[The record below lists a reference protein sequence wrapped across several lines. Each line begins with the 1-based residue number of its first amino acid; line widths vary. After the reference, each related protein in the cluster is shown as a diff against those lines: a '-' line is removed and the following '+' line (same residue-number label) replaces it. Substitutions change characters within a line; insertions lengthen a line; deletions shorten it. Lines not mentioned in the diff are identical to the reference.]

1 MKHTFSLLAK
11 GLLCFLASVT
21 AASMTAAGTASAPGL
36 SATTEE
42 TGTATNLPENGK
54 TYYIYCDNDTQQFF
68 YNNNGTL
75 AVTDG
80 LTKDPAL
87 YRFTCTVTSAGK
99 YVLQNENSGKYFGF
113 KGFSDNAYNLTI
125 SDGVP
130 SGTATHIYCDAAS
143 KYLVMKNNGGF
154 DQSTG
159 ANYTKDD
166 NNIYSANYIFIDAD
180 NSYILNLSGNPNA
193 EATVTWNGITGTV
206 PGTMVIPGN
215 VTKTD
220 NELKVNYNEANLSAL
235 TLKYEGIFDAEGAEL
250 TSPATY
256 DGTENATFEVRFMP
270 DVFSSTLGEKWVRVA
285 NVRKPGYGFTLPGN
299 TSGQIAT
306 KTIDPSS
313 LDHLWCLV
321 GNYKSFKIY
330 SHKNSNQVITHD
342 GSPTEDEAVNLAAAD
357 EASRAQSWTLADY
370 TSAASNPGY
379 SIEAVGTPG
388 QGLNPHGGITNDLKF
403 YRSSDEGCRWVFPV
417 VDTEHPVTLTVN
429 VEGTSFENNP
439 VADITIS
446 TNGTNLSYP
455 IRQTTENPTGSV
467 ETQQI
472 YLYKDKTFTA
482 SSFTYRGFNSETL
495 LNGEPSSLT
504 NLTPDSSPILTFNYT
519 ANEDR
524 ILFTTPDA
532 NGKPYRIPAITTAL
546 NGDVIAVADNRPCG
560 SDIGYGEVDIKVRVS
575 KDHGA
580 TWSTEEFLAN
590 GDGDNNRL
598 TDADKTNDFAY
609 AFGDAAI
616 VADRERNEVVVFSV
630 AGKTVCH
637 NGNYTLD
644 PSTSNPNRVARMKG
658 TYNEASGTWSWSTP
672 EEVTEKFYA
681 PFVKETSTTNEETGE
696 ITTTRTVT
704 VQSLFIGSG
713 RIMQSRVVKKDQ
725 YYRLYA
731 ALWTKNQGNRVVYS
745 DDFGENWHILGTVDD
760 RPASRG
766 DEPKCEELPNGTVVL
781 SSRKGSGRYFNLF
794 TFDSTTGD
802 DAYTTG
808 TWGTVVSSNDVTGGF
823 RNSDSGTNGEIY
835 MLDNVMDNTTGV
847 KKTIMLHSVPLGS
860 GRNNV
865 AIWYKEIDPSAT
877 YTPETFATGWTL
889 GKQVSFRGSAYST
902 MTLQKNNRIGFL
914 FEEVPNGYCIIYCP
928 LTIEEIT
935 GGVYKIYNKEE
946 ALTIG
951 TAHATDA
958 LSKTG
963 PGYPTADNA
972 ARTTLQNAI
981 QTAQDNSSEDTD
993 AALTTLAQAV
1003 TTYKSTTT
1011 GIQLPEDGKA
1021 YTFCNITFTGV
1032 KRYLKYAEAGVQYSA
1047 TDIAD
1052 ATPFICR
1059 DLGGGKF
1066 AFVCND
1072 GKYLIWRGKTSG
1084 GSDAGANSKKG
1095 YCDYFNQPFS
1105 YTHKETQDGVEV
1117 NVTETCTDYAEIR
1130 LAKIVKGGQVG
1141 GTQEQLFG
1149 CLTFKGR
1156 RLAYAGN
1163 GNEFAYTVV
1172 ATAGNFDQASVPFF
1186 NANHTSALLI
1196 EEASYPNNVTLS
1208 NITAEDTY
1216 IKGIETGRTICTFSA
1231 PFPTVIPENVSA
1243 YYALNTDDGAKMKRI
1258 TTAAIPANQG
1268 VVLIGPNGFNAGLML
1283 PAAGEEE
1290 AELDDVN
1297 LFAHTA
1303 GATHE
1308 LVEGDYILAKG
1319 VAGLAFY
1326 KGRPGT
1332 SLRMN
1337 RAYLPAA
1344 LTLSAER
1351 GVALRFGDDT
1361 TTDIDQIVTEER
1373 DENNAPVFDLTGR
1386 RINKLRKGGLYI
1398 SNGQKFIAR

>member
-54 TYYIYCDNDTQQFF
+54 TYYIYCDNNTQQFF
-68 YNNNGTL
+68 YNNGGSL
-75 AVTDG
+75 AVTNG
-80 LTKDPAL
+80 ITKDISL
-87 YRFTCTVTSAGK
+87 YTFTCTVTAEGK
-99 YVLQNENSGKYFGF
+99 YQLKNVSSKKYFGF
-113 KGFSDNAYNLTI
+113 RGFNNSAYNLTI
-125 SDGVP
+125 TDGVP
-130 SGTATHIYCDAAS
+130 TGVATHIYCDAAG
-143 KYLVMKNNGGF
+143 KYLVMKNDGSF
-154 DQSTG
+154 DQSTH
-159 ANYTKDD
+159 ADYTKDD
-166 NNIYSANYIFIDAD
+166 SNAFSANYVFVDVETGKLLTI
-180 NSYILNLSGNPNA
+180 SGNANA
-193 EATVTWNGITGTV
+193 GATITWNGE
-206 PGTMVIPGN
+206 
-215 VTKTD
+215 TKTLPCTFLTLPTTEITD
-220 NELKVNYNEANLSAL
+220 NTLTLTKDDAALSAA
-235 TLKYEGIFDAEGAEL
+235 TLKYEGVFNTRGEEVTL
-250 TSPATY
+250 PATY
-256 DGTENATFEVRFMP
+256 DGTENATYEVRFMP

-285 NVRKPGYGFTLPGN
+285 NVRMQGYGFTLPGN

-306 KTIDPSS
+306 KTIDVSS
-313 LDHLWCLV
+313 LDHVWCFV
-321 GNYKSFKIY
+321 GNYKNFKIY
-330 SHKNSNQVITHD
+330 SHTEGNQVITHD
-342 GSPTEDEAVNLAAAD
+342 GSPASGEAVHLAAAD
-357 EASRAQSWTLADY
+357 EASTKQSWTLADY
-370 TSAASNPGY
+370 TSGASNPGY
-379 SIEAVGTPG
+379 SIEAVGTKG
-388 QGLNPHGGITNDLKF
+388 QGLNPYQGITKDLKF
-403 YRSSDEGCRWVFPV
+403 FNSNDEGCRWVFPV
-417 VDTEHPVTLTVN
+417 VDTEHPVTLNVN
-429 VEGTSFENNP
+429 VTGTTFENNP

-504 NLTPDSSPILTFNYT
+504 NLTPDSSPILTFNYST
-519 ANEDR
+519 NEDR
-524 ILFTTPDA
+524 IIFTSPDA
-532 NGKPYRIPAITTAL
+532 NGKPYRIPAIATAL
-546 NGDVIAVADNRPCG
+546 NGDVMAVADNRPCG

-575 KDHGA
+575 KDNGA
-580 TWSTEEFLAN
+580 TWGTEEFIAN
-590 GDGDNNRL
+590 GDGDEARL
-598 TDADKTNDFAY
+598 TDGDKTNDFAY

-681 PFVKETSTTNEETGE
+681 PFVKETSTTNEETGK

-760 RPASRG
+760 RPARSG

-847 KKTIMLHSVPLGS
+847 KKTIMLHSVPLGN

-902 MTLQKNNRIGFL
+902 MTLQKDNRIGFL
-914 FEEVPNGYCIIYCP
+914 FEEEPGGYCIIYCP
-928 LTIEEIT
+928 LTIEEAT
-935 GGVYKIYNKEE
+935 GGAYDLY
-946 ALTIG
+946 
-951 TAHATDA
+951 TDA
-958 LSKTG
+958 NRKRVACNQAEEVLAKKG
-963 PGYPTADNA
+963 VGYPTTDNA
-972 ARTTLQNAI
+972 ARATLQEAI
-981 QTAQDNSSEDTD
+981 TAAQSSS
-993 AALTTLAQAV
+993 AAIDEVLSTLSTAV
-1003 TTYKSTTT
+1003 TTYKATKTD
-1011 GIQLPEDGKA
+1011 IQLPEDGKA
-1021 YTFCNITFTGV
+1021 YTFTHVTLDGV
-1032 KRYLKYAEAGVQYSA
+1032 KQPMTYAASGMTCNASN
-1047 TDIAD
+1047 
-1052 ATPFICR
+1052 TPTVFVCR
-1059 DLGGGKF
+1059 KLDNGKF
-1066 AFVCND
+1066 IFVCNE
-1072 GKYLIWRGKTSG
+1072 GKYLSWKGKSGGINNNKGYVNSYDEASGSHTDWSNITIEKMVKGGNVTYGEQADYFGYMTIAARRTTAYAKGYLILNHAAYDNSNAPFFKTSG
-1084 GSDAGANSKKG
+1084 SDS
-1095 YCDYFNQPFS
+1095 FS
-1105 YTHKETQDGVEV
+1105 
-1117 NVTETCTDYAEIR
+1117 
-1130 LAKIVKGGQVG
+1130 
-1141 GTQEQLFG
+1141 
-1149 CLTFKGR
+1149 
-1156 RLAYAGN
+1156 
-1163 GNEFAYTVV
+1163 
-1172 ATAGNFDQASVPFF
+1172 
-1186 NANHTSALLI
+1186 SAFLI
-1196 EEASYPNNVTLS
+1196 EEAAYPNNVTLS

-1243 YYALNTDDGAKMKRI
+1243 YYALNTDNGAKMKRI
-1258 TTAAIPANQG
+1258 TTPAIPANQG
-1268 VVLIGPNGFNAGLML
+1268 VVLIGPNGFNTGLML

-1290 AELDDVN
+1290 AELTDVN

-1303 GATHE
+1303 GAAHE

-1319 VAGLAFY
+1319 TAGLAFY

-1361 TTDIDQIVTEER
+1361 TTDIDQIVT
-1373 DENNAPVFDLTGR
+1373 DESNEINAPVFDLTGR
-1386 RINKLRKGGLYI
+1386 RISKLRKGGLYI

>member
-235 TLKYEGIFDAEGAEL
+235 TLKYEGIFDEEGAEL
-250 TSPATY
+250 ASPATY
-256 DGTENATFEVRFMP
+256 DGTQNATFEVRFMP

-313 LDHLWCLV
+313 LDHVWCLV

-330 SHKNSNQVITHD
+330 SHTGSNQVITHD
-342 GSPTEDEAVNLAAAD
+342 GTPAENEAVSLAD
-357 EASRAQSWTLADY
+357 ASESSTAQSWTLADY

-379 SIEAVGTPG
+379 SIEAVGKAG
-388 QGLNPHGGITNDLKF
+388 QGLNPHGGIGNDLKF

-417 VDTEHPVTLTVN
+417 VDTENPITLNVN
-429 VEGTSFENNP
+429 VTGTTFENNP
-439 VADITIS
+439 VADVTIVS
-446 TNGTNLSYP
+446 NGTTLSYP
-455 IRQTTENPTGSV
+455 IRQTEANPTGSV
-467 ETQQI
+467 ATQQL

-482 SSFTYRGFNSETL
+482 SSYTYRGFDCETL
-495 LNGEPSSLT
+495 LNGNPASLS
-504 NLTPDSSPILTFNYT
+504 NLTPTAGLALTFNYT

-637 NGNYTLD
+637 NGNYTED
-644 PSTSNPNRVARMKG
+644 PSTSNPNRVAKMKG
-658 TYNEASGTWSWSTP
+658 TYNSESGTWSWSTP
-672 EEVTEKFYA
+672 VEVTEAFYS
-681 PFVKETSTTNEETGE
+681 PFVKETTTTNEESGE
-696 ITTTRTVT
+696 TTTTRTVT

-745 DDFGENWHILGTVDD
+745 DDFGDTWHILGTVDD
-760 RPASRG
+760 RPAANG

-794 TFDSTTGD
+794 TFNATTGD

-808 TWGTVVSSNDVTGGF
+808 TWGTVVSSNNVTGGF

-847 KKTIMLHSVPLGS
+847 KKTIMLQSVPLGS
-860 GRNNV
+860 GRKNV
-865 AIWYKEIDPSAT
+865 AIWYKEIDPTAT
-877 YTPETFATGWTL
+877 YTPTTFATGWTL
-889 GKQVSFRGSAYST
+889 GKQVSFRNSAYST
-902 MTLQKNNRIGFL
+902 MTLQKDNRLGFL
-914 FEEVPNGYCIIYCP
+914 FEEEPGGYCIIYCP
-928 LTIEEIT
+928 LTIEEAT
-935 GGVYKIYNKEE
+935 GGAYDLY
-946 ALTIG
+946 
-951 TAHATDA
+951 TDA
-958 LSKTG
+958 NRKRVACNQAEEVLAKKG
-963 PGYPTADNA
+963 VGYPTTDNA
-972 ARTTLQNAI
+972 ARATLQEAI
-981 QTAQDNSSEDTD
+981 TAAQSSS
-993 AALTTLAQAV
+993 AAIDEVLSTLSTAV
-1003 TTYKSTTT
+1003 TTYKATKTD
-1011 GIQLPEDGKA
+1011 IQLPEDGKA
-1021 YTFCNITFTGV
+1021 YTFTHVTLDGV
-1032 KRYLKYAEAGVQYSA
+1032 KQPMTYAASGMTCNASN
-1047 TDIAD
+1047 
-1052 ATPFICR
+1052 TPTVFVCR
-1059 DLGGGKF
+1059 KLDNGKF
-1066 AFVCND
+1066 IFVCNE
-1072 GKYLIWRGKTSG
+1072 GKYLSWKGKSGGINNNKGYVNSYDEASGSHTDWSNITIEKMVKGGNVTYGEQADYFGYMTIAARRTTAYAKGYLILNHAAYDNSNAPFFKTSG
-1084 GSDAGANSKKG
+1084 SDS
-1095 YCDYFNQPFS
+1095 FS
-1105 YTHKETQDGVEV
+1105 
-1117 NVTETCTDYAEIR
+1117 
-1130 LAKIVKGGQVG
+1130 
-1141 GTQEQLFG
+1141 
-1149 CLTFKGR
+1149 
-1156 RLAYAGN
+1156 
-1163 GNEFAYTVV
+1163 
-1172 ATAGNFDQASVPFF
+1172 
-1186 NANHTSALLI
+1186 SAFLI
-1196 EEASYPNNVTLS
+1196 EEAAYPNNVTLS

-1243 YYALNTDDGAKMKRI
+1243 YYALNTDNGAKMKRI
-1258 TTAAIPANQG
+1258 TTPAIPANQG
-1268 VVLIGPNGFNAGLML
+1268 VVLIGPNGFNTGLML

-1290 AELDDVN
+1290 AELTDVN

-1303 GATHE
+1303 GAAHE

-1319 VAGLAFY
+1319 TAGLAFY

-1361 TTDIDQIVTEER
+1361 TTDIDQIVT
-1373 DENNAPVFDLTGR
+1373 DEINEINAPVFDLTGR

>member
-342 GSPTEDEAVNLAAAD
+342 GTPAENEAVSLAD
-357 EASRAQSWTLADY
+357 ASESSTAQSWKLADY

-379 SIEAVGTPG
+379 SIEAVGKAG
-388 QGLNPHGGITNDLKF
+388 QGLNPHGGIGNDLKF

-417 VDTEHPVTLTVN
+417 VDTENPITLNVN
-429 VEGTSFENNP
+429 VTGTTFENNP
-439 VADITIS
+439 VADVTIVS
-446 TNGTNLSYP
+446 NGTTLSYP
-455 IRQTTENPTGSV
+455 IRQTEANPTGSV
-467 ETQQI
+467 ATQQL

-482 SSFTYRGFNSETL
+482 SSYTYRGFDCETL
-495 LNGEPSSLT
+495 LNGNPASLS
-504 NLTPDSSPILTFNYT
+504 NLTPTAGLALTFNYT

-630 AGKTVCH
+630 AGKTICH
-637 NGNYTLD
+637 NGNYTED
-644 PSTSNPNRVARMKG
+644 PSTSNPNRVAKMKG
-658 TYNEASGTWSWSTP
+658 TYNSESGTWSWSTP
-672 EEVTEKFYA
+672 VEVTEAFYS
-681 PFVKETSTTNEETGE
+681 PFVKETTTTNEESGE
-696 ITTTRTVT
+696 TTTTRTVT

-745 DDFGENWHILGTVDD
+745 DDFGDTWHILGTVDD
-760 RPASRG
+760 RPAANG

-794 TFDSTTGD
+794 TFNATTGD

-808 TWGTVVSSNDVTGGF
+808 TWGTVVSSNGVTGGLT
-823 RNSDSGTNGEIY
+823 NSDSGTNGEIY

-847 KKTIMLHSVPLGS
+847 KKTIMLQSVPLGS
-860 GRNNV
+860 GRKNV
-865 AIWYKEIDPSAT
+865 AIWYKEIDPTAT
-877 YTPETFATGWTL
+877 YTPTTFATGWTL
-889 GKQVSFRGSAYST
+889 GKQVSFRNSAYST
-902 MTLQKNNRIGFL
+902 MTLQKDNRLGFL
-914 FEEVPNGYCIIYCP
+914 FEEEPGGYCIIYCP
-928 LTIEEIT
+928 LTIEEAT
-935 GGVYKIYNKEE
+935 GGAYDLY
-946 ALTIG
+946 
-951 TAHATDA
+951 TDA
-958 LSKTG
+958 NRKRVACNQAEEVLAKKG
-963 PGYPTADNA
+963 VGYPTTDNA
-972 ARTTLQNAI
+972 ARATLQEAI
-981 QTAQDNSSEDTD
+981 TAAQSSS
-993 AALTTLAQAV
+993 AAIDEVLSTLSTAV
-1003 TTYKSTTT
+1003 TTYKATKTD
-1011 GIQLPEDGKA
+1011 IQLPEDGKA
-1021 YTFCNITFTGV
+1021 YTFTHVTLDGV
-1032 KRYLKYAEAGVQYSA
+1032 KQPMTYAASGMTCNASN
-1047 TDIAD
+1047 
-1052 ATPFICR
+1052 TPTVFVCR
-1059 DLGGGKF
+1059 KLDNGKF
-1066 AFVCND
+1066 IFVCNE
-1072 GKYLIWRGKTSG
+1072 GKYLSWKGKSGGINNNKGYVNSYDAASGSYTDWSNITIEKMVKGGNVTYGEQADYFGYMTIAARRTTAYAKGYLILNHAAYDNSNAPFFKTSG
-1084 GSDAGANSKKG
+1084 SDS
-1095 YCDYFNQPFS
+1095 FS
-1105 YTHKETQDGVEV
+1105 
-1117 NVTETCTDYAEIR
+1117 
-1130 LAKIVKGGQVG
+1130 
-1141 GTQEQLFG
+1141 
-1149 CLTFKGR
+1149 
-1156 RLAYAGN
+1156 
-1163 GNEFAYTVV
+1163 
-1172 ATAGNFDQASVPFF
+1172 
-1186 NANHTSALLI
+1186 SAFLI
-1196 EEASYPNNVTLS
+1196 EEAAYPNNVTLS

-1243 YYALNTDDGAKMKRI
+1243 YYALNTDNGAKMKRI
-1258 TTAAIPANQG
+1258 TTPAIPANQG
-1268 VVLIGPNGFNAGLML
+1268 VVLIGPNGFNTGLML

-1290 AELDDVN
+1290 AELTDVN

-1303 GATHE
+1303 GAAHE

-1319 VAGLAFY
+1319 TAGLAFY

-1361 TTDIDQIVTEER
+1361 TTDIDQIVT
-1373 DENNAPVFDLTGR
+1373 DEINEINAPVFDFTGR

>member
-54 TYYIYCDNDTQQFF
+54 TYYIYCDNNTQQFF
-68 YNNNGTL
+68 YNNGGAL
-75 AVTDG
+75 AVTNG
-80 LTKDPAL
+80 ITKDISL
-87 YRFTCTVTSAGK
+87 YTFTCTVTAEGK
-99 YVLQNENSGKYFGF
+99 YQLKNVSSKKYFGF
-113 KGFSDNAYNLTI
+113 KNFSTTAYNLTI
-125 SDGVP
+125 TDGVP
-130 SGTATHIYCDAAS
+130 SGVATHIYCDAAG
-143 KYLVMKNNGGF
+143 KYLVMKNDGRF
-154 DQSTG
+154 DQADN

-166 NNIYSANYIFIDAD
+166 SNAFSANYVFVDVETGKLLTI
-180 NSYILNLSGNPNA
+180 SGNANA
-193 EATVTWNGITGTV
+193 GATITWNGE
-206 PGTMVIPGN
+206 
-215 VTKTD
+215 TKTLPCTFLTLPTTEITD
-220 NELKVNYNEANLSAL
+220 NTLTLTKDDAALSAA
-235 TLKYEGIFDAEGAEL
+235 TLKYEGVFNTNGEEVTLPD
-250 TSPATY
+250 TY
-256 DGTENATFEVRFMP
+256 DGTENATYEVRFMP

-285 NVRKPGYGFTLPGN
+285 NVRKQGYGFTLPGN

-306 KTIDPSS
+306 KTIDVSS
-313 LDHLWCLV
+313 LDHVWCFV

-330 SHKNSNQVITHD
+330 SHTEGNPVITHD
-342 GSPTEDEAVNLAAAD
+342 GSPAENEAVTLTAAN

-388 QGLNPHGGITNDLKF
+388 QGLNPHGAITNDLKF

-455 IRQTTENPTGSV
+455 IRQTIENPTGSV

-472 YLYKDKTFTA
+472 YLYKDRTFTA

-504 NLTPDSSPILTFNYT
+504 NLTPDSNPILTFNYS

-524 ILFTTPDA
+524 IIFTTPGA
-532 NGKPYRIPAITTAL
+532 NGKPYRIPAIATAL
-546 NGDVIAVADNRPCG
+546 NGDVMAVADNRPCG

-575 KDHGA
+575 KDNGA
-580 TWSTEEFLAN
+580 TWGTEEFIAN
-590 GDGDNNRL
+590 GDGDETRITN
-598 TDADKTNDFAY
+598 DDKTDDFAY

-672 EEVTEKFYA
+672 EEVTEKFYS

-696 ITTTRTVT
+696 TTTTRTVT

-760 RPASRG
+760 RPARSG

-847 KKTIMLHSVPLGS
+847 KKTIMLHSVPLGN

-902 MTLQKNNRIGFL
+902 MTLQKDNRIGFL

-935 GGVYKIYNKEE
+935 GGVYSIYSKEG
-946 ALTIG
+946 AIGIG

-993 AALTTLAQAV
+993 ATLNTLAQAV

-1072 GKYLIWRGKTSG
+1072 GKYLIWKGKNVG
-1084 GSDAGANSKKG
+1084 KNDRKG
-1095 YCDYFNQPFS
+1095 YCDYFNQAFS
-1105 YTHKETQDGVEV
+1105 DTHTETQGGATV
-1117 NVTETCTDYAEIR
+1117 NVTETYDDWAEIT
-1130 LAKIVKGGQVG
+1130 LAKIIKTGYVG

-1156 RLAYAGN
+1156 RMAYAGN
-1163 GNEFAYTVV
+1163 ANEFAYTVI
-1172 ATAGNFDQASVPFF
+1172 TTSGSYEQAAVPFF
-1186 NANHTSALLI
+1186 NANNTSAILI
-1196 EEASYPNNVTLS
+1196 EEAAYPNNVALS
-1208 NITAEDTY
+1208 EITAEDTY

-1258 TTAAIPANQG
+1258 TTPAIPANQG
-1268 VVLIGPNGFNAGLML
+1268 VILIGPNGFNTGLML

-1290 AELDDVN
+1290 AELTDVN

-1303 GATHE
+1303 GAAHE

-1319 VAGLAFY
+1319 TAGLAFY

-1361 TTDIDQIVTEER
+1361 TTDIDQIVT
-1373 DENNAPVFDLTGR
+1373 DESNEINAPVFDLTGR

>member
-1 MKHTFSLLAK
+1 
-11 GLLCFLASVT
+11 
-21 AASMTAAGTASAPGL
+21 
-36 SATTEE
+36 
-42 TGTATNLPENGK
+42 
-54 TYYIYCDNDTQQFF
+54 
-68 YNNNGTL
+68 
-75 AVTDG
+75 
-80 LTKDPAL
+80 
-87 YRFTCTVTSAGK
+87 
-99 YVLQNENSGKYFGF
+99 
-113 KGFSDNAYNLTI
+113 
-125 SDGVP
+125 
-130 SGTATHIYCDAAS
+130 
-143 KYLVMKNNGGF
+143 MKNDGRF
-154 DQSTG
+154 DQADN

-166 NNIYSANYIFIDAD
+166 SNAFSANYVFVDVETGKLLTI
-180 NSYILNLSGNPNA
+180 SGNANA
-193 EATVTWNGITGTV
+193 GATITWNGE
-206 PGTMVIPGN
+206 
-215 VTKTD
+215 TKTLPCTFLTLPTTEITD
-220 NELKVNYNEANLSAL
+220 NTLTLTKDDAALSAA
-235 TLKYEGIFDAEGAEL
+235 TLKYEGVFN
-250 TSPATY
+250 TSGEEVTLPDTY
-256 DGTENATFEVRFMP
+256 DGTENATYEVRFMP

-285 NVRKPGYGFTLPGN
+285 NVRKQGYGFTLPGN
-299 TSGQIAT
+299 TAGQIAT
-306 KTIDPSS
+306 KTIDVSS
-313 LDHLWCLV
+313 LDHVWCFV
-321 GNYKSFKIY
+321 GNYKNFKIY
-330 SHKNSNQVITHD
+330 SHTEGNPVITHD
-342 GSPTEDEAVNLAAAD
+342 GSPAENEAVNLAAAD

-388 QGLNPHGGITNDLKF
+388 QGLNPHGAITNDLKF

-455 IRQTTENPTGSV
+455 IRQTAENPTGSV
-467 ETQQI
+467 DTQQI

-504 NLTPDSSPILTFNYT
+504 NLTPDSSPILTFNYST
-519 ANEDR
+519 NEDR
-524 ILFTTPDA
+524 IIFTSPDA
-532 NGKPYRIPAITTAL
+532 NGKPYRIPAIATAL
-546 NGDVIAVADNRPCG
+546 NGDVMAVADNRPCG

-575 KDHGA
+575 KDNGA
-580 TWSTEEFLAN
+580 TWGTEEFIAN
-590 GDGDNNRL
+590 GDGDEARL
-598 TDADKTNDFAY
+598 TDGDKTNDFAY

-902 MTLQKNNRIGFL
+902 MTLQKDNRIGFL

-935 GGVYKIYNKEE
+935 GGAYKIYNKEE

-1072 GKYLIWRGKTSG
+1072 GKYLIWKGKNVG
-1084 GSDAGANSKKG
+1084 KNDRKG
-1095 YCDYFNQPFS
+1095 YCDYFNQAFS
-1105 YTHKETQDGVEV
+1105 DTHTETQGGATV
-1117 NVTETCTDYAEIR
+1117 NVTETYDDWAEIT
-1130 LAKIVKGGQVG
+1130 LAKIIKTGYVG

-1156 RLAYAGN
+1156 RMAYAGN
-1163 GNEFAYTVV
+1163 ANEFAYTVV
-1172 ATAGNFDQASVPFF
+1172 TTSGSYEQAAVPFF
-1186 NANHTSALLI
+1186 NADNTSAILI
-1196 EEASYPNNVTLS
+1196 EEAAYPNNVTLS
-1208 NITAEDTY
+1208 EITAEDTY

-1243 YYALNTDDGAKMKRI
+1243 YYALNTNDGAKMKRI
-1258 TTAAIPANQG
+1258 TTPAIPANQG
-1268 VVLIGPNGFNAGLML
+1268 VILIGPNGFNTGLML

-1290 AELDDVN
+1290 AELTDVN

-1303 GATHE
+1303 GAAHE

-1319 VAGLAFY
+1319 TAGLAFY

-1361 TTDIDQIVTEER
+1361 TTDIDQIVT
-1373 DENNAPVFDLTGR
+1373 DEINEINAPVFDLTGR

>member
-54 TYYIYCDNDTQQFF
+54 TYYIYCDNNTQQFF
-68 YNNNGTL
+68 YNNGGAL

-154 DQSTG
+154 DQSTS

-342 GSPTEDEAVNLAAAD
+342 GTPAENEAVSLAD
-357 EASRAQSWTLADY
+357 ASESSTAQSWKLADY

-379 SIEAVGTPG
+379 SIEAVGKAG
-388 QGLNPHGGITNDLKF
+388 QGLNPHGGIGNDLKF

-417 VDTEHPVTLTVN
+417 VDTENPITLNVN
-429 VEGTSFENNP
+429 VTGTTFENNP
-439 VADITIS
+439 VADVTIVS
-446 TNGTNLSYP
+446 NGTTLSYP
-455 IRQTTENPTGSV
+455 IRQTEANPTGSV
-467 ETQQI
+467 ATQQL

-482 SSFTYRGFNSETL
+482 SSYTYRGFDCETL
-495 LNGEPSSLT
+495 LNGNPASLS
-504 NLTPDSSPILTFNYT
+504 NLTPTAGLALTFNYT

-630 AGKTVCH
+630 AGKTICH
-637 NGNYTLD
+637 NGNYTED
-644 PSTSNPNRVARMKG
+644 PSTSNPNRVAKMKG
-658 TYNEASGTWSWSTP
+658 TYNSESGTWSWSTP
-672 EEVTEKFYA
+672 VEVTEAFYS
-681 PFVKETSTTNEETGE
+681 PFVKETTTTNEESGE
-696 ITTTRTVT
+696 TTTTRTVT

-745 DDFGENWHILGTVDD
+745 DDFGDTWHILGTVDD
-760 RPASRG
+760 RPAANG

-794 TFDSTTGD
+794 TFNATTGD

-808 TWGTVVSSNDVTGGF
+808 TWGTVVSSNGVTGGLT
-823 RNSDSGTNGEIY
+823 NSDSGTNGEIY

-847 KKTIMLHSVPLGS
+847 KKTIMLQSVPLGS
-860 GRNNV
+860 GRKNV
-865 AIWYKEIDPSAT
+865 AIWYKEIDPTAT
-877 YTPETFATGWTL
+877 YTPTTFATGWTL
-889 GKQVSFRGSAYST
+889 GKQVSFRNSAYST
-902 MTLQKNNRIGFL
+902 MTLQKDNRLGFL
-914 FEEVPNGYCIIYCP
+914 FEEEPGGYCIIYCP
-928 LTIEEIT
+928 LTIEEAT
-935 GGVYKIYNKEE
+935 GGAYDLY
-946 ALTIG
+946 
-951 TAHATDA
+951 TDA
-958 LSKTG
+958 NRKRVACNQAEEVLAKKG
-963 PGYPTADNA
+963 VGYPTTDNA
-972 ARTTLQNAI
+972 ARATLQEAI
-981 QTAQDNSSEDTD
+981 TAAQSSS
-993 AALTTLAQAV
+993 AAIDEVLSTLSTAV
-1003 TTYKSTTT
+1003 TTYKATKTD
-1011 GIQLPEDGKA
+1011 IQLPEDGKA
-1021 YTFCNITFTGV
+1021 YTFTHVTLDGV
-1032 KRYLKYAEAGVQYSA
+1032 KQPMTYAASGMTCNASN
-1047 TDIAD
+1047 
-1052 ATPFICR
+1052 TPTVFVCR
-1059 DLGGGKF
+1059 KLDNGKF
-1066 AFVCND
+1066 IFVCNE
-1072 GKYLIWRGKTSG
+1072 GKYLSWKGKSGGINNNKGYVNSYDEASGSHTDWSNITIEKMVKGGNVTYGEQADYFGYMTIAARRTTAYAKGYLILNHAAYDNSNAPFFKTSG
-1084 GSDAGANSKKG
+1084 SDS
-1095 YCDYFNQPFS
+1095 FS
-1105 YTHKETQDGVEV
+1105 
-1117 NVTETCTDYAEIR
+1117 
-1130 LAKIVKGGQVG
+1130 
-1141 GTQEQLFG
+1141 
-1149 CLTFKGR
+1149 
-1156 RLAYAGN
+1156 
-1163 GNEFAYTVV
+1163 
-1172 ATAGNFDQASVPFF
+1172 
-1186 NANHTSALLI
+1186 SAFLI
-1196 EEASYPNNVTLS
+1196 EETAYPNNVTLS

-1243 YYALNTDDGAKMKRI
+1243 YYALNTDNGAKMKRI
-1258 TTAAIPANQG
+1258 TTPAIPANQG
-1268 VVLIGPNGFNAGLML
+1268 VVLIGPNGFNTGLML

-1290 AELDDVN
+1290 AELTDVN

-1303 GATHE
+1303 GAAHE

-1319 VAGLAFY
+1319 TAGLAFY

-1361 TTDIDQIVTEER
+1361 TTDIDQIVT
-1373 DENNAPVFDLTGR
+1373 DEINEINAPVFDLTGR

>member
-54 TYYIYCDNDTQQFF
+54 TYYIYCDNNTQQFF

-154 DQSTG
+154 DQSTN

-180 NSYILNLSGNPNA
+180 NSYIVNLSGNPNA

-235 TLKYEGIFDAEGAEL
+235 TLKYEGIFDEEGAEL
-250 TSPATY
+250 ASPATY
-256 DGTENATFEVRFMP
+256 DGTQNATFEVRFMP

-330 SHKNSNQVITHD
+330 SHTAGNQVITHD
-342 GSPTEDEAVNLAAAD
+342 GTPAENEAVSLAD
-357 EASRAQSWTLADY
+357 ASESSTAQSWRLADY
-370 TSAASNPGY
+370 TSATSNPGY
-379 SIEAVGTPG
+379 SIEAVGTAG
-388 QGLNPHGGITNDLKF
+388 QGLNPHGAIGNDLKF

-446 TNGTNLSYP
+446 SNGTNLSYP
-455 IRQTTENPTGSV
+455 IRQTIENPTGSV
-467 ETQQI
+467 DNHQI

-504 NLTPDSSPILTFNYT
+504 NLTPASSPILTFNYST
-519 ANEDR
+519 NEDR
-524 ILFTTPDA
+524 IIFTTPGA
-532 NGKPYRIPAITTAL
+532 NGKPYRIPAIATAL
-546 NGDVIAVADNRPCG
+546 NGDVMAVADNRPCG

-575 KDHGA
+575 KDNGA
-580 TWSTEEFLAN
+580 TWGTEEFIAN
-590 GDGDNNRL
+590 GDGDEARL
-598 TDADKTNDFAY
+598 TDGDKTNDFAY

-696 ITTTRTVT
+696 STTTRTVT

-760 RPASRG
+760 RPASSG

-808 TWGTVVSSNDVTGGF
+808 TWGTVVSSNNVTGGF

-877 YTPETFATGWTL
+877 YTPETFATGWSL
-889 GKQVSFRGSAYST
+889 GKQVSFRNSAYST
-902 MTLQKNNRIGFL
+902 MTLQKDNRIGFL

-935 GGVYKIYNKEE
+935 GGSYDLY
-946 ALTIG
+946 
-951 TAHATDA
+951 TDA
-958 LSKTG
+958 NRKRVAVNQVEEVLAIRG
-963 PGYPTADNA
+963 VGYPTTDNA
-972 ARTTLQNAI
+972 ARATLQEAI
-981 QTAQDNSSEDTD
+981 TAAQSSS
-993 AALTTLAQAV
+993 AAIDEVLSMLNTAV
-1003 TTYKSTTT
+1003 TTYKATKTD
-1011 GIQLPEDGKA
+1011 IQLPEDGKA
-1021 YTFCNITFTGV
+1021 YTFTHVTLDGV
-1032 KRYLKYAEAGVQYSA
+1032 KQPMTYDANGMTCNASNIPTVFVCRKLDNGKY
-1047 TDIAD
+1047 I
-1052 ATPFICR
+1052 
-1059 DLGGGKF
+1059 
-1066 AFVCND
+1066 FVCNE
-1072 GKYLIWRGKTSG
+1072 GKYLSWKGSSGGINNNKGYVNSYDAASGSYTDWSNITIEKMVKGGFVTYGEQADYFGYMTIAARRTTAYEKGYLILNHAAYDNSNAPFFKTSG
-1084 GSDAGANSKKG
+1084 SDS
-1095 YCDYFNQPFS
+1095 FS
-1105 YTHKETQDGVEV
+1105 
-1117 NVTETCTDYAEIR
+1117 
-1130 LAKIVKGGQVG
+1130 
-1141 GTQEQLFG
+1141 
-1149 CLTFKGR
+1149 
-1156 RLAYAGN
+1156 
-1163 GNEFAYTVV
+1163 
-1172 ATAGNFDQASVPFF
+1172 
-1186 NANHTSALLI
+1186 SAFLI
-1196 EEASYPNNVTLS
+1196 EEAAYPNNVTLS

-1231 PFPTVIPENVSA
+1231 PFPTVIPEDVSA
-1243 YYALNTDDGAKMKRI
+1243 YYALNTDNGAQMKRI
-1258 TTAAIPANQG
+1258 TTPAIPANQG
-1268 VVLIGPNGFNAGLML
+1268 VILIGPNGFNTGLML

-1290 AELDDVN
+1290 AKLTNVN

-1303 GATHE
+1303 GAAHE

-1319 VAGLAFY
+1319 TAGLAFY

-1361 TTDIDQIVTEER
+1361 TTDINQIVT
-1373 DENNAPVFDLTGR
+1373 DEINEINAPVFDLTGR

>member
-68 YNNNGTL
+68 YDNNGTL

-99 YVLQNENSGKYFGF
+99 YVLQNENNSKYFGF
-113 KGFSDNAYNLTI
+113 KGFSNTAYNLTI

-130 SGTATHIYCDAAS
+130 SGTATHIYCDADS

-154 DQSTG
+154 DQSTN

-180 NSYILNLSGNPNA
+180 NSYIVNLSGNPNA

-235 TLKYEGIFDAEGAEL
+235 TLKYEGIFDEEGAEL
-250 TSPATY
+250 ASPATY
-256 DGTENATFEVRFMP
+256 DGTQNATFEVRFMP

-342 GSPTEDEAVNLAAAD
+342 GTPAENEAVSLAD
-357 EASRAQSWTLADY
+357 ASESSTAQSWRLADY
-370 TSAASNPGY
+370 TSATSNPGY
-379 SIEAVGTPG
+379 SIEAVGTAG
-388 QGLNPHGGITNDLKF
+388 QGLNPHGAIGNDLKF
-403 YRSSDEGCRWVFPV
+403 YRSSDGGCRWAFPV
-417 VDTEHPVTLTVN
+417 VDTENPITLNVN
-429 VEGTSFENNP
+429 VTGTTFENNP
-439 VADITIS
+439 VADVTIVS
-446 TNGTNLSYP
+446 NGTTLSYP
-455 IRQTTENPTGSV
+455 IRQTEANPTGSV
-467 ETQQI
+467 ATQQL

-482 SSFTYRGFNSETL
+482 SSYTYRGFDCETL
-495 LNGEPSSLT
+495 LNGSAASLS
-504 NLTPDSSPILTFNYT
+504 NLTPTAGLALTFNYT

-532 NGKPYRIPAITTAL
+532 NGKPYRIPAIATAL

-637 NGNYTLD
+637 NGNYTTD
-644 PSTSNPNRVARMKG
+644 PSTSNPNRVAKMKG
-658 TYNEASGTWSWSTP
+658 TYNSESGTWSWSTP
-672 EEVTEKFYA
+672 VEVTEAFYS
-681 PFVKETSTTNEETGE
+681 PFVKETTTTNEESGE
-696 ITTTRTVT
+696 TTTTRTVT

-745 DDFGENWHILGTVDD
+745 DDFGDTWHILGTVDD
-760 RPASRG
+760 RPATSG

-794 TFDSTTGD
+794 TFDATTGD

-808 TWGTVVSSNDVTGGF
+808 TWGTVVSSNGVTGGLT
-823 RNSDSGTNGEIY
+823 NSDSGTNGEIY

-847 KKTIMLHSVPLGS
+847 KKTIMLQSVPLGS
-860 GRNNV
+860 GRKNV
-865 AIWYKEIDPSAT
+865 AIWYKEIDPTAT
-877 YTPETFATGWTL
+877 YTPTTFATGWTL
-889 GKQVSFRGSAYST
+889 GKQVSFRNSAYST
-902 MTLQKNNRIGFL
+902 MTLQKDNRLGFL
-914 FEEVPNGYCIIYCP
+914 FEEEPGGYCIIYCP
-928 LTIEEIT
+928 LTIEEAT
-935 GGVYKIYNKEE
+935 GGAYKIYSKEE
-946 ALTIG
+946 ALGIG
-951 TAHATDA
+951 ATNA
-958 LSKTG
+958 TEVLSKTG
-963 PGYPTADNA
+963 PGYPTTDNA
-972 ARTTLQNAI
+972 ARTTLQTAI
-981 QTAQDNSSEDTD
+981 NTAQASTSDDTD
-993 AALTTLAQAV
+993 ATLSTLAQAV

-1021 YTFCNITFTGV
+1021 YTFCNITFAGA
-1032 KRYLKYAEAGVQYSA
+1032 KRYLKYAEAGVKYSA
-1047 TDIAD
+1047 TDIDD
-1052 ATPFICR
+1052 ATPFVCR

-1072 GKYLIWRGKTSG
+1072 GKYLIWRGKNAG
-1084 GSDAGANSKKG
+1084 GNSVKG
-1095 YCDYFNQPFS
+1095 YCDSFNQPFS
-1105 YTHKETQDGVEV
+1105 NTHTETQDGVEV
-1117 NVTETCTDYAEIR
+1117 SVTETNTDWAEIT

-1172 ATAGNFDQASVPFF
+1172 ETAGNYDQASVPFF
-1186 NANHTSALLI
+1186 NANYTSAILI
-1196 EEASYPNNVTLS
+1196 EEASYPNNVALS
-1208 NITAEDTY
+1208 EITAEDTY

-1243 YYALNTDDGAKMKRI
+1243 YYALNTENGAKMKRI
-1258 TTAAIPANQG
+1258 TTPAIPANQG
-1268 VVLIGPNGFNAGLML
+1268 VILIGPNGFNTGLML
-1283 PAAGEEE
+1283 PAAGEDE
-1290 AELDDVN
+1290 AELTDVN

-1303 GATHE
+1303 GAAHE

-1319 VAGLAFY
+1319 TAGLAFY

-1361 TTDIDQIVTEER
+1361 TTDINQIVT
-1373 DENNAPVFDLTGR
+1373 DESNEINAPVFDLTGR

>member
-68 YNNNGTL
+68 YNNGGSL
-75 AVTDG
+75 AVTNG
-80 LTKDPAL
+80 ITKDISL
-87 YRFTCTVTSAGK
+87 YTFTCTVTAEGK
-99 YVLQNENSGKYFGF
+99 YQLKNVSSKKYFGF
-113 KGFSDNAYNLTI
+113 KGFSNNAYNLTI
-125 SDGVP
+125 TDGVP
-130 SGTATHIYCDAAS
+130 TGVATHIYCDAAR
-143 KYLVMKNNGGF
+143 KYLVMKNDGSF
-154 DQSTG
+154 DQADN
-159 ANYTKDD
+159 ANYNKNST
-166 NNIYSANYIFIDAD
+166 NYSANYVFVDVESGKLLTI
-180 NSYILNLSGNPNA
+180 SGNANA
-193 EATVTWNGITGTV
+193 GATITWNGE
-206 PGTMVIPGN
+206 
-215 VTKTD
+215 TKTLPCTFLTLPTTEITD
-220 NELKVNYNEANLSAL
+220 NTLTLTKDDAALSAA
-235 TLKYEGIFDAEGAEL
+235 TLKYEGVFN
-250 TSPATY
+250 TSGKEVTLPATY
-256 DGTENATFEVRFMP
+256 AGTENATYEVRFMP

-285 NVRKPGYGFTLPGN
+285 NVRKQGYGFTLPGN

-306 KTIDPSS
+306 KTIDVSS
-313 LDHLWCLV
+313 LDHVWCFV

-330 SHKNSNQVITHD
+330 SHTEGNQVITHD
-342 GSPTEDEAVNLAAAD
+342 GSPAENEAVTLTAAN

-388 QGLNPHGGITNDLKF
+388 QGLNPHGGINNDLKF
-403 YRSSDEGCRWVFPV
+403 YRSSDAGCRWVFPV

-446 TNGTNLSYP
+446 TNGTTLSYP
-455 IRQTTENPTGSV
+455 IRQTTENPIGSV
-467 ETQQI
+467 DNHQI

-504 NLTPDSSPILTFNYT
+504 NLTPASSPILTFNYST
-519 ANEDR
+519 NEDR
-524 ILFTTPDA
+524 IIFTTPGA
-532 NGKPYRIPAITTAL
+532 NGKPYRIPAIATAL
-546 NGDVIAVADNRPCG
+546 NGDVMAVADNRPCG

-575 KDHGA
+575 KDNGA
-580 TWSTEEFLAN
+580 TWGTEEFIAN
-590 GDGDNNRL
+590 GDGDEARL
-598 TDADKTNDFAY
+598 TDGDKTNDFAY

-644 PSTSNPNRVARMKG
+644 PSTSNPNRVARMRG
-658 TYNEASGTWSWSTP
+658 TYNEASETWSWSTP
-672 EEVTEKFYA
+672 EEVTEKFYS

-902 MTLQKNNRIGFL
+902 MTLQKDNRIGFL

-935 GGVYKIYNKEE
+935 GGAYDLY
-946 ALTIG
+946 
-951 TAHATDA
+951 TDA
-958 LSKTG
+958 NRKRVAVNQAEEVLAIRG
-963 PGYPTADNA
+963 VGYPTTDNA
-972 ARTTLQNAI
+972 ARATLQEAINA
-981 QTAQDNSSEDTD
+981 AQSSS
-993 AALTTLAQAV
+993 AAIDEVLSTLNTAV
-1003 TTYKSTTT
+1003 TTYKATKTD
-1011 GIQLPEDGKA
+1011 IQLPEDGKA
-1021 YTFCNITFTGV
+1021 YTFTHVTLDGV
-1032 KRYLKYAEAGVQYSA
+1032 KQPMTYNAIEMTCNASNIPTVFVCRKLDNGKY
-1047 TDIAD
+1047 I
-1052 ATPFICR
+1052 
-1059 DLGGGKF
+1059 
-1066 AFVCND
+1066 FVCNE
-1072 GKYLIWRGKTSG
+1072 GKYLSWIGSSG
-1084 GSDAGANSKKG
+1084 GINNNKG
-1095 YCDYFNQPFS
+1095 YVNSYDAASGS
-1105 YTHKETQDGVEV
+1105 YTDWSNITIEKM
-1117 NVTETCTDYAEIR
+1117 
-1130 LAKIVKGGQVG
+1130 VKGGFVTYG
-1141 GTQEQLFG
+1141 EQADYFG
-1149 CLTFKGR
+1149 YMTIAARRTTSYEKGY
-1156 RLAYAGN
+1156 LILNHAAYDN
-1163 GNEFAYTVV
+1163 SNSPYF
-1172 ATAGNFDQASVPFF
+1172 Q
-1186 NANHTSALLI
+1186 TSGSNSYSSAFLI
-1196 EEASYPNNVTLS
+1196 EEAAYPNNVTLS
-1208 NITAEDTY
+1208 EITADDTY

-1258 TTAAIPANQG
+1258 TTPAIPANQG
-1268 VVLIGPNGFNAGLML
+1268 VVLIGPNGFNTGLML

-1290 AELDDVN
+1290 AELTDVN

-1303 GATHE
+1303 GAAHE

-1319 VAGLAFY
+1319 TAGLAFY

-1361 TTDIDQIVTEER
+1361 TTDIDQIVT
-1373 DENNAPVFDLTGR
+1373 DEINEINAPVFDLTGR

>member
-1 MKHTFSLLAK
+1 
-11 GLLCFLASVT
+11 
-21 AASMTAAGTASAPGL
+21 
-36 SATTEE
+36 
-42 TGTATNLPENGK
+42 
-54 TYYIYCDNDTQQFF
+54 
-68 YNNNGTL
+68 
-75 AVTDG
+75 
-80 LTKDPAL
+80 
-87 YRFTCTVTSAGK
+87 
-99 YVLQNENSGKYFGF
+99 
-113 KGFSDNAYNLTI
+113 
-125 SDGVP
+125 
-130 SGTATHIYCDAAS
+130 
-143 KYLVMKNNGGF
+143 MKNDGRF
-154 DQSTG
+154 DQADN

-166 NNIYSANYIFIDAD
+166 SNAFSANYVFVDVETGKLLTI
-180 NSYILNLSGNPNA
+180 SGNANA
-193 EATVTWNGITGTV
+193 GATITWNGE
-206 PGTMVIPGN
+206 
-215 VTKTD
+215 TKTLPCTFLALPTTEITD
-220 NELKVNYNEANLSAL
+220 NTLTLTKDDAALSAA
-235 TLKYEGIFDAEGAEL
+235 TLKYEGVFN
-250 TSPATY
+250 TSGEEVTLPDTY
-256 DGTENATFEVRFMP
+256 DGTENATYEVRFMP

-285 NVRKPGYGFTLPGN
+285 NVRKQGYGFTLPGN
-299 TSGQIAT
+299 TAGQIAT
-306 KTIDPSS
+306 RTIDVSS
-313 LDHLWCLV
+313 LDHVWCFV
-321 GNYKSFKIY
+321 GNYKNFKIY
-330 SHKNSNQVITHD
+330 SHTEGNQVITHD
-342 GSPTEDEAVNLAAAD
+342 GSPAENEAVNLAAAD

-455 IRQTTENPTGSV
+455 IRQTAENPTGSV

-472 YLYKDKTFTA
+472 YLYKDRTFTA

-504 NLTPDSSPILTFNYT
+504 NLTPASSPILTFNYST
-519 ANEDR
+519 NEDR
-524 ILFTTPDA
+524 IIFTSPDA
-532 NGKPYRIPAITTAL
+532 NGKPYRIPAIATAL
-546 NGDVIAVADNRPCG
+546 NGDVMAVADNRPCG

-575 KDHGA
+575 KDNGA
-580 TWSTEEFLAN
+580 TWGTEEFIAN
-590 GDGDNNRL
+590 GDGDEARL
-598 TDADKTNDFAY
+598 TDGDKTNDFAY

-760 RPASRG
+760 RPASSG

-902 MTLQKNNRIGFL
+902 MTLQKDNRIGFL

-935 GGVYKIYNKEE
+935 GGAYKIYNKEE

-1072 GKYLIWRGKTSG
+1072 GKYLIWKGKNVG
-1084 GSDAGANSKKG
+1084 KNDRKG
-1095 YCDYFNQPFS
+1095 YCDYFNQAFS
-1105 YTHKETQDGVEV
+1105 DTHTETQGGATV
-1117 NVTETCTDYAEIR
+1117 NVTETYDDWAEIT
-1130 LAKIVKGGQVG
+1130 LAKIIKTGYVG

-1156 RLAYAGN
+1156 RMAYAGN
-1163 GNEFAYTVV
+1163 ANEFAYTVV
-1172 ATAGNFDQASVPFF
+1172 TTSGSYEQAAVPFF
-1186 NANHTSALLI
+1186 NADNTSAILI
-1196 EEASYPNNVTLS
+1196 EEAAYPNNVTLS
-1208 NITAEDTY
+1208 EITAEDTY

-1243 YYALNTDDGAKMKRI
+1243 YYALNTNDGAKMKRI
-1258 TTAAIPANQG
+1258 TTPAIPANQG
-1268 VVLIGPNGFNAGLML
+1268 VILIGPNGFNTGLML

-1290 AELDDVN
+1290 AELTDVN

-1303 GATHE
+1303 GAAHE

-1319 VAGLAFY
+1319 TAGLAFY

-1361 TTDIDQIVTEER
+1361 TTDIDQIVT
-1373 DENNAPVFDLTGR
+1373 DESNEINAPVFDLTGR

>member
-42 TGTATNLPENGK
+42 TGTATNLPEDGK

-68 YNNNGTL
+68 YDNNGTL

-154 DQSTG
+154 DQSTS

-235 TLKYEGIFDAEGAEL
+235 TLKYEGIFDEEGAEL
-250 TSPATY
+250 ASPATY
-256 DGTENATFEVRFMP
+256 DGTENATYEVRFMP

-285 NVRKPGYGFTLPGN
+285 NVRKQGYGFTLPGN
-299 TSGQIAT
+299 TAGQIAT
-306 KTIDPSS
+306 RTIDVSS
-313 LDHLWCLV
+313 LDHVWCFV

-330 SHKNSNQVITHD
+330 SHTEGNQVITHD
-342 GSPTEDEAVNLAAAD
+342 GSPAENEAVTLTAAN

-403 YRSSDEGCRWVFPV
+403 YRSSDDGCRWVFPV

-455 IRQTTENPTGSV
+455 IRQTIENPTGSV

-472 YLYKDKTFTA
+472 YLYKDRTFTA

-504 NLTPDSSPILTFNYT
+504 NLTPASSPILTFNYST
-519 ANEDR
+519 NEDR
-524 ILFTTPDA
+524 IIFTSPDA
-532 NGKPYRIPAITTAL
+532 NGKPYRIPAIATAL
-546 NGDVIAVADNRPCG
+546 NGDVMAVADNRPCG

-575 KDHGA
+575 KDNGA
-580 TWSTEEFLAN
+580 TWGTEEFIAN
-590 GDGDNNRL
+590 GDGDETRI
-598 TDADKTNDFAY
+598 TDNDKTNDFAY

-794 TFDSTTGD
+794 TFDATTGD

-823 RNSDSGTNGEIY
+823 RNSDSGTNGEIF

-902 MTLQKNNRIGFL
+902 MTLQKDNRIGFL

-935 GGVYKIYNKEE
+935 GGAYDLY
-946 ALTIG
+946 
-951 TAHATDA
+951 TDA
-958 LSKTG
+958 NRKRVAVNQAEEVLAIRG
-963 PGYPTADNA
+963 VGYPTTDNA
-972 ARTTLQNAI
+972 ARATLQEAINA
-981 QTAQDNSSEDTD
+981 AQSSS
-993 AALTTLAQAV
+993 AAIDEVLSTLNTAV
-1003 TTYKSTTT
+1003 TTYKATKTD
-1011 GIQLPEDGKA
+1011 IQLPEDGKA
-1021 YTFCNITFTGV
+1021 YTFTHVTLDGV
-1032 KRYLKYAEAGVQYSA
+1032 KQPMTYDANGMTCNASNIPTVFVCRKLDNGKY
-1047 TDIAD
+1047 I
-1052 ATPFICR
+1052 
-1059 DLGGGKF
+1059 
-1066 AFVCND
+1066 FVCNE
-1072 GKYLIWRGKTSG
+1072 GKYLSWIGSSGGINNNKGYVNSYDAASGSYTDWSHITIEKMVKGGNVTYGEQADYFGFMTIAARRTTAYEKGYLILNHAAYDNSNAPFFKTSG
-1084 GSDAGANSKKG
+1084 SNS
-1095 YCDYFNQPFS
+1095 YS
-1105 YTHKETQDGVEV
+1105 
-1117 NVTETCTDYAEIR
+1117 
-1130 LAKIVKGGQVG
+1130 
-1141 GTQEQLFG
+1141 
-1149 CLTFKGR
+1149 
-1156 RLAYAGN
+1156 
-1163 GNEFAYTVV
+1163 
-1172 ATAGNFDQASVPFF
+1172 
-1186 NANHTSALLI
+1186 SAFLI
-1196 EEASYPNNVTLS
+1196 EEAAYPNNVALS
-1208 NITAEDTY
+1208 EITAEDTY

-1231 PFPTVIPENVSA
+1231 PFPTVIPENMSA
-1243 YYALNTDDGAKMKRI
+1243 YYALNTNDGAKMKRI
-1258 TTAAIPANQG
+1258 TTPAIPANQG
-1268 VVLIGPNGFNAGLML
+1268 VILIGPNGFNTGLML

-1290 AELDDVN
+1290 AELTDVN

-1303 GATHE
+1303 GAAHE

-1319 VAGLAFY
+1319 TAGLAFY

-1361 TTDIDQIVTEER
+1361 TTDIDQIVT
-1373 DENNAPVFDLTGR
+1373 DESNEINAPVFDLTGR
-1386 RINKLRKGGLYI
+1386 RISKLRKGGLYI

>member
-68 YNNNGTL
+68 YNNGGTL

-154 DQSTG
+154 DQSTS

-235 TLKYEGIFDAEGAEL
+235 TLKYEGIFDEEGAEL
-250 TSPATY
+250 ASPATY

-285 NVRKPGYGFTLPGN
+285 NVRKPGYGFTLPGK
-299 TSGQIAT
+299 TSGQIGT
-306 KTIDPSS
+306 ETIDPSS
-313 LDHLWCLV
+313 LDHVWCLV

-330 SHKNSNQVITHD
+330 SHTTGNQVITHD
-342 GSPTEDEAVNLAAAD
+342 GSPAEDEAVTLTAAK
-357 EASRAQSWTLADY
+357 EASTAQSWTLADY

-403 YRSSDEGCRWVFPV
+403 YRSSDDGCRWVFPV

-455 IRQTTENPTGSV
+455 IRQTIENPTGSV

-504 NLTPDSSPILTFNYT
+504 NLTPASSPILTFNYST
-519 ANEDR
+519 NEDR
-524 ILFTTPDA
+524 IIFTSPDA
-532 NGKPYRIPAITTAL
+532 NGKPYRIPAIATAL
-546 NGDVIAVADNRPCG
+546 NGDVMAVADNRPCG

-575 KDHGA
+575 KDNGA
-580 TWSTEEFLAN
+580 TWGTEEFIAN
-590 GDGDNNRL
+590 GDGDETRI
-598 TDADKTNDFAY
+598 TDNDKTNDFAY

-760 RPASRG
+760 RPASSG

-865 AIWYKEIDPSAT
+865 AIWYKEIDPSVT

-889 GKQVSFRGSAYST
+889 GKQVSVRGSAYST
-902 MTLQKNNRIGFL
+902 MTLQKDNRIGFL
-914 FEEVPNGYCIIYCP
+914 FEEAPNGYCIIYCP

-935 GGVYKIYNKEE
+935 GGAYDLY
-946 ALTIG
+946 
-951 TAHATDA
+951 TDA
-958 LSKTG
+958 NRKRVAVNQAEEVLAIRG
-963 PGYPTADNA
+963 VGYPTTDNA
-972 ARTTLQNAI
+972 ARATLQEAINA
-981 QTAQDNSSEDTD
+981 AQSSS
-993 AALTTLAQAV
+993 AAIDEVLSTLNTAV
-1003 TTYKSTTT
+1003 TTYKATKTD
-1011 GIQLPEDGKA
+1011 IQLPEDGKA
-1021 YTFCNITFTGV
+1021 YTFTHVTLDGV
-1032 KRYLKYAEAGVQYSA
+1032 KQPMTYGAIEMTCNASNIPTVFVCRKLDNGKY
-1047 TDIAD
+1047 I
-1052 ATPFICR
+1052 
-1059 DLGGGKF
+1059 
-1066 AFVCND
+1066 FVCNE
-1072 GKYLIWRGKTSG
+1072 GKYLSWKGSSG
-1084 GSDAGANSKKG
+1084 GINNNKG
-1095 YCDYFNQPFS
+1095 YVNSYDEASGS
-1105 YTHKETQDGVEV
+1105 YTDWSNITIEKM
-1117 NVTETCTDYAEIR
+1117 
-1130 LAKIVKGGQVG
+1130 VKGGFVTYG
-1141 GTQEQLFG
+1141 EQADYFG
-1149 CLTFKGR
+1149 YMTIAARRTTSYEKGY
-1156 RLAYAGN
+1156 LNLNHAAYDN
-1163 GNEFAYTVV
+1163 SNSPYF
-1172 ATAGNFDQASVPFF
+1172 Q
-1186 NANHTSALLI
+1186 TSGSNSYSSAFLI
-1196 EEASYPNNVTLS
+1196 EEAAYPNNVTLS
-1208 NITAEDTY
+1208 EITAEDTY

-1243 YYALNTDDGAKMKRI
+1243 YYALNTDNGAKMKRI
-1258 TTAAIPANQG
+1258 TTPAIPANQG
-1268 VVLIGPNGFNAGLML
+1268 VVLIGPNGFNTGLML

-1290 AELDDVN
+1290 AELTNVN

-1303 GATHE
+1303 GAAHE

-1319 VAGLAFY
+1319 TAGLAFY

-1361 TTDIDQIVTEER
+1361 TTDIDQIVT
-1373 DENNAPVFDLTGR
+1373 DESNEINAPVFDLTGR

>member
-42 TGTATNLPENGK
+42 IGTATNLPENGK
-54 TYYIYCDNDTQQFF
+54 TYYIYCDNNTQQFF
-68 YNNNGTL
+68 YNNGGAL
-75 AVTDG
+75 AVTNG
-80 LTKDPAL
+80 ITKDISL
-87 YRFTCTVTSAGK
+87 YTFTCTVTAGGK
-99 YVLQNENSGKYFGF
+99 YQLKNVSNNKYFGF
-113 KGFSDNAYNLTI
+113 RGFSNSAYNLTI
-125 SDGVP
+125 TDGYPTGV
-130 SGTATHIYCDAAS
+130 ATHIYCDAAG
-143 KYLVMKNNGGF
+143 KYLVMKNDGRF
-154 DQSTG
+154 DQADN

-166 NNIYSANYIFIDAD
+166 NNAFSANYVFVDVETGKLLTI
-180 NSYILNLSGNPNA
+180 SGNANA
-193 EATVTWNGITGTV
+193 GATITWNGE
-206 PGTMVIPGN
+206 
-215 VTKTD
+215 TKPLPCTFLTLPTTEITD
-220 NELKVNYNEANLSAL
+220 NTLTLTKDDAALSAA
-235 TLKYEGIFDAEGAEL
+235 TLKYEGVFNTRGEEVTL
-250 TSPATY
+250 PATY
-256 DGTENATFEVRFMP
+256 DGTENATYEVRFMP

-285 NVRKPGYGFTLPGN
+285 NVRKQGYGFTLPGN
-299 TSGQIAT
+299 TAGQIAT
-306 KTIDPSS
+306 RTIDVSS
-313 LDHLWCLV
+313 LDHVWCFV

-330 SHKNSNQVITHD
+330 SHTEGNQVITHD
-342 GSPTEDEAVNLAAAD
+342 GSPAEDEAVTLTAAN
-357 EASRAQSWTLADY
+357 EASTAQSWTLADY

-388 QGLNPHGGITNDLKF
+388 QGLNPHGGINNDLKF
-403 YRSSDEGCRWVFPV
+403 YRSSDAGCRWVFPV

-455 IRQTTENPTGSV
+455 IRQTAENPTGSV

-472 YLYKDKTFTA
+472 YLYKDRTFTA

-504 NLTPDSSPILTFNYT
+504 NLTPASSPILTFNYR

-524 ILFTTPDA
+524 IIFTSPDA
-532 NGKPYRIPAITTAL
+532 NGYPYRIPAIATAL
-546 NGDVIAVADNRPCG
+546 NGDVMAVADNRPCR

-575 KDHGA
+575 KDNGA
-580 TWSTEEFLAN
+580 TWGTEEFIAN
-590 GDGDNNRL
+590 GDGDEARL
-598 TDADKTNDFAY
+598 TDGDKTNDFAY

-760 RPASRG
+760 RPASSG

-808 TWGTVVSSNDVTGGF
+808 TWGTVVSSNNVTGGF
-823 RNSDSGTNGEIY
+823 SNSDSGTNGEIF

-865 AIWYKEIDPSAT
+865 AIWYKEIDPSVT

-902 MTLQKNNRIGFL
+902 MTLQKDNRIGFL

-935 GGVYKIYNKEE
+935 GGAYDLY
-946 ALTIG
+946 
-951 TAHATDA
+951 TDA
-958 LSKTG
+958 NRKRVAVNQAEEVLAIRG
-963 PGYPTADNA
+963 VGYPTTDNA
-972 ARTTLQNAI
+972 ARATLQEAINA
-981 QTAQDNSSEDTD
+981 AQSSS
-993 AALTTLAQAV
+993 AAIDEVLSTLNTAV
-1003 TTYKSTTT
+1003 TTYKATKTD
-1011 GIQLPEDGKA
+1011 IQLPEDGKA
-1021 YTFCNITFTGV
+1021 YTFTHVTLDGV
-1032 KRYLKYAEAGVQYSA
+1032 KQPMTYGANEMTCNASNIPTVFVCRKLDNGKY
-1047 TDIAD
+1047 I
-1052 ATPFICR
+1052 
-1059 DLGGGKF
+1059 
-1066 AFVCND
+1066 FVCNE
-1072 GKYLIWRGKTSG
+1072 GKYLSWKGSSG
-1084 GSDAGANSKKG
+1084 GINNNKG
-1095 YCDYFNQPFS
+1095 YVNSYDAASGS
-1105 YTHKETQDGVEV
+1105 YTDWSNITIEKM
-1117 NVTETCTDYAEIR
+1117 
-1130 LAKIVKGGQVG
+1130 VKGGFVTYG
-1141 GTQEQLFG
+1141 EQADYFG
-1149 CLTFKGR
+1149 YMTIAARRTTSYEKGY
-1156 RLAYAGN
+1156 LILNHAAYDN
-1163 GNEFAYTVV
+1163 SNSPYF
-1172 ATAGNFDQASVPFF
+1172 Q
-1186 NANHTSALLI
+1186 TSGSNSYSSAFLI
-1196 EEASYPNNVTLS
+1196 EEAAYPNNVALS
-1208 NITAEDTY
+1208 EITAEDTY

-1243 YYALNTDDGAKMKRI
+1243 YYALNTDNGAKMKRI
-1258 TTAAIPANQG
+1258 TTPAIPANQG
-1268 VVLIGPNGFNAGLML
+1268 VILIGPNGFNTGLML

-1290 AELDDVN
+1290 AELTNVN

-1303 GATHE
+1303 GAAHE

-1319 VAGLAFY
+1319 TAGLAFY

-1361 TTDIDQIVTEER
+1361 TTDIDQIVT
-1373 DENNAPVFDLTGR
+1373 DESNEINAPVFDLTGR

-1398 SNGQKFIAR
+1398 SNGKKFIAR